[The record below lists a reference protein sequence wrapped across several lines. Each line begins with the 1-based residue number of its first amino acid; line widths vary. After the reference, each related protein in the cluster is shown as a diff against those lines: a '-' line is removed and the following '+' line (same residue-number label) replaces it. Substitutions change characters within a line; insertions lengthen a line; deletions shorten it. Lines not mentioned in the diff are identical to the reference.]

1 MKSREVR
8 YPLRVQVVL
17 QQPSLAAGLEPVDQG
32 AQLSPGLGVEM
43 RRVIGVRVEQQSAGI
58 RPGVRHGGPFVVPS
72 NQRARR
78 GENQVHRQAHRPR
91 SASHSSHFRHG
102 VRTLAGVRISNAV
115 RIGVAAA
122 SLVVAAGAA
131 GCSDT
136 VDGRA
141 ICIGCGPTEPGL
153 PNPTPPTTSTP
164 SGPTLDP
171 SESGYVYIQT
181 KSGLTRC
188 QLNTAS
194 VGCEAPFENPPELN
208 GEPANG
214 VEVTADGSVRWLV
227 GNPATSRPPRWIT
240 PPTTRWGG
248 RSRPPTTEPGSPTTE
263 PATACSSASRRSRSS
278 RLARVDFRVFVEPQ
292 QGAGYEQQLTVAKA
306 AESLGYSAFS
316 VPITTSP

>member
-1 MKSREVR
+1 M
-8 YPLRVQVVL
+8 
-17 QQPSLAAGLEPVDQG
+17 
-32 AQLSPGLGVEM
+32 
-43 RRVIGVRVEQQSAGI
+43 
-58 RPGVRHGGPFVVPS
+58 
-72 NQRARR
+72 
-78 GENQVHRQAHRPR
+78 
-91 SASHSSHFRHG
+91 
-102 VRTLAGVRISNAV
+102 RTLAGVRTSNAV
-115 RIGVAAA
+115 RIGVAVA

-227 GNPATSRPPRWIT
+227 GNLGDIPATTLDYSTYHAVGWTIEAT
-240 PPTTRWGG
+240 NDGTRFTNDGTG
-248 RSRPPTTEPGSPTTE
+248 HGM
-263 PATACSSASRRSRSS
+263 
-278 RLARVDFRVFVEPQ
+278 FVSIEKV
-292 QGAGYEQQLTVAKA
+292 EI
-306 AESLGYSAFS
+306 F
-316 VPITTSP
+316 